1 MSAKGIDAKNKQ
13 VAFTSRIISYARGI
27 LRSGHMTEPGTL
39 SKTESKAGPKIASP
53 RNPLADGAA
62 IRTEQV
68 TRHYRMGDSV
78 IRAVDGIDL
87 EVHAGEFL
95 ALLGASGSGKSS
107 LLNLLAGLDR
117 PTSGAV
123 FVLGRE
129 LGRMSSLELSRH
141 RNQTIGIVFQSFNL
155 LPRMT
160 VMENVELPL
169 RLAEV
174 PRSLR
179 PARVKEALERVGLG
193 ERLAHRPGELSGGE
207 QQRVAIA
214 RAIVN
219 RPYILLADEPT
230 GNLDSNTGEEILRL
244 ISGINR
250 PPGGEAPTTVLMVT
264 HERALAER
272 YAGRIVT
279 LADGRIERIEQR

>member
-1 MSAKGIDAKNKQ
+1 MESPTASAA
-13 VAFTSRIISYARGI
+13 ASHTASS
-27 LRSGHMTEPGTL
+27 PG
-39 SKTESKAGPKIASP
+39 
-53 RNPLADGAA
+53 GAA
-62 IRTEQV
+62 IRTDQL
-68 TRHYRMGDSV
+68 TRHYHMGASV
-78 IRAVDGIDL
+78 IRAVDGITL
-87 EVHAGEFL
+87 EVRAGEFV
-95 ALLGASGSGKSS
+95 AFLGASGSGKSS
-107 LLNLLAGLDR
+107 LLNLLAGLDHA
-117 PTSGAV
+117 TSGAV

-129 LGRMSSLELSRH
+129 LGRMTSLELSRH
-141 RNQTIGIVFQSFNL
+141 RNHTIGIVFQSFNL

-174 PRSLR
+174 PRASR

-214 RAIVN
+214 RAMVN
-219 RPYILLADEPT
+219 RPRILLADEPT
-230 GNLDSNTGEEILRL
+230 GNLDSNTGDEILRL

-250 PPGGEAPTTVLMVT
+250 PSNGEEPTTVLMVT

-272 YAGRIVT
+272 YAGRIIT
-279 LADGRIERIEQR
+279 LADGRIEKMEQR

>member
-1 MSAKGIDAKNKQ
+1 
-13 VAFTSRIISYARGI
+13 
-27 LRSGHMTEPGTL
+27 MTEPGTL
-39 SKTESKAGPKIASP
+39 SKLEPKAESQTPR
-53 RNPLADGAA
+53 RNPAANNSA
-62 IRTEQV
+62 IRTEQL
-68 TRHYRMGDSV
+68 TRHYHMGDSV
-78 IRAVDGIDL
+78 IRAVNGITL
-87 EVHAGEFL
+87 EVQAGEFL

-123 FVLGRE
+123 FVLGQE
-129 LGRMSSLELSRH
+129 LGRMTSLELSRH

-174 PRSLR
+174 PRSSR
-179 PARVKEALERVGLG
+179 PPRVKEALERVGLG
-193 ERLAHRPGELSGGE
+193 GRLAHRPGELSGGE

-214 RAIVN
+214 RAMVN
-219 RPYILLADEPT
+219 RPRILLADEPT

-250 PPGGEAPTTVLMVT
+250 PLNGEEPTTVLMVT

-279 LADGRIERIEQR
+279 LADGRIERIEQRPHTNIETQI

>member
-1 MSAKGIDAKNKQ
+1 M
-13 VAFTSRIISYARGI
+13 
-27 LRSGHMTEPGTL
+27 EPNNQSKPNPTANGT
-39 SKTESKAGPKIASP
+39 
-53 RNPLADGAA
+53 A

-68 TRHYRMGDSV
+68 ARHYHMGSSV
-78 IRAVDGIDL
+78 IRAVDGITL
-87 EVHAGEFL
+87 EVHAGEFI
-95 ALLGASGSGKSS
+95 AFLGASGSGKSS

-129 LGRMSSLELSRH
+129 LDRMTSVELSRH
-141 RNQTIGIVFQSFNL
+141 RNQTIGMVFQSFNL

-174 PRSLR
+174 PRASR
-179 PARVKEALERVGLG
+179 PARVREALERVGLG

-214 RAIVN
+214 RAMVN
-219 RPYILLADEPT
+219 RPRILLADEPT

-250 PPGGEAPTTVLMVT
+250 PADRSYGRSSGGAEPTTVLMVT
-264 HERALAER
+264 HERGLAER

-279 LADGRIERIEQR
+279 LADGRIEKIEQR

>member
-1 MSAKGIDAKNKQ
+1 MS
-13 VAFTSRIISYARGI
+13 
-27 LRSGHMTEPGTL
+27 EPGTL
-39 SKTESKAGPKIASP
+39 SKTEASAVSKIAQA
-53 RNPLADGAA
+53 RNVSADGAA
-62 IRTEQV
+62 IRTERL

-129 LGRMSSLELSRH
+129 LGRMTSLELSRH

-174 PRSLR
+174 PRSSR

-193 ERLAHRPGELSGGE
+193 GRLAHRPGELSGGE

-214 RAIVN
+214 RAMVN
-219 RPYILLADEPT
+219 RPRILLADEPT

-244 ISGINR
+244 ITGINR
-250 PPGGEAPTTVLMVT
+250 PSNAEEPTTVLMVT

>member
-1 MSAKGIDAKNKQ
+1 MGLMQK
-13 VAFTSRIISYARGI
+13 TSRSSFVRVSFLVREASYAAA
-27 LRSGHMTEPGTL
+27 HMTEPGTL
-39 SKTESKAGPKIASP
+39 SKTEAGAASGIPAP
-53 RNPLADGAA
+53 RNSSADGAA
-62 IRTEQV
+62 IRTERL

-87 EVHAGEFL
+87 EVPPGEFL
-95 ALLGASGSGKSS
+95 AFLGASGSGKSS

-123 FVLGRE
+123 LVLGHE
-129 LGRMSSLELSRH
+129 LGRMTSLELSRH
-141 RNQTIGIVFQSFNL
+141 RTQTIGPVFQSFNI

-174 PRSLR
+174 PRSSR

-214 RAIVN
+214 RAMVN
-219 RPYILLADEPT
+219 RPRILLADEPT

-250 PPGGEAPTTVLMVT
+250 PSSAEEPTTVLMVT
-264 HERALAER
+264 HERGLAER

-279 LADGRIERIEQR
+279 LADGRIERIEQAEK

>member
-1 MSAKGIDAKNKQ
+1 MMEPRTEQKIEAKA
-13 VAFTSRIISYARGI
+13 
-27 LRSGHMTEPGTL
+27 
-39 SKTESKAGPKIASP
+39 ESNAGAA
-53 RNPLADGAA
+53 RNPAANGAA
-62 IRTEQV
+62 IRAQEL
-68 TRHYRMGDSV
+68 TRHYKMGASV
-78 IRAVDGIDL
+78 IRAVDGITL
-87 EVHAGEFL
+87 EVPAGEFL

-107 LLNLLAGLDR
+107 LLNLLAGLDH

-129 LGRMSSLELSRH
+129 LGRMTSLELSRH

-160 VMENVELPL
+160 VTENVELPL

-174 PRSLR
+174 PRAFR
-179 PARVKEALERVGLG
+179 PPRVKEALERVGLS

-214 RAIVN
+214 RAMVN
-219 RPYILLADEPT
+219 RPRILLADEPT

-244 ISGINR
+244 ISEINR
-250 PPGGEAPTTVLMVT
+250 PSDGEEPTTVLIVT
-264 HERALAER
+264 HERGLAER
-272 YAGRIVT
+272 YASRIVT
-279 LADGRIERIEQR
+279 MADGRIDRIEQR

>member
-1 MSAKGIDAKNKQ
+1 MTFLRVSFDLRRAHAPGNIMEPRTEQKIEAKAESN
-13 VAFTSRIISYARGI
+13 AAAARD
-27 LRSGHMTEPGTL
+27 P
-39 SKTESKAGPKIASP
+39 AA
-53 RNPLADGAA
+53 NGAA
-62 IRTEQV
+62 IRAEQL
-68 TRHYRMGDSV
+68 TRHYKMGASV
-78 IRAVDGIDL
+78 IRAVDGITL
-87 EVHAGEFL
+87 EVPAGEFL

-107 LLNLLAGLDR
+107 LLNLLAGLDH

-129 LGRMSSLELSRH
+129 LGRMTSLELSRH

-174 PRSLR
+174 PRPFR
-179 PARVKEALERVGLG
+179 PPRVKEALERVGLS

-214 RAIVN
+214 RAMVN
-219 RPYILLADEPT
+219 RPRVLLADEPT

-244 ISGINR
+244 ISEINR
-250 PPGGEAPTTVLMVT
+250 PSNGEEPTTVLMVT

-272 YAGRIVT
+272 YASRIVT

>member
-1 MSAKGIDAKNKQ
+1 MTFLRVSFDLRRASHRPGDMMEPRTEQKIEAKAESN
-13 VAFTSRIISYARGI
+13 AR
-27 LRSGHMTEPGTL
+27 
-39 SKTESKAGPKIASP
+39 AA
-53 RNPLADGAA
+53 RNAVADGAA
-62 IRTEQV
+62 IRAQEL

-78 IRAVDGIDL
+78 IRAVDGITLD
-87 EVHAGEFL
+87 VPAGEFL
-95 ALLGASGSGKSS
+95 ALLGSSGSGKSS
-107 LLNLLAGLDR
+107 LLNLLAGLDH
-117 PTSGAV
+117 PTSGAI
-123 FVLGRE
+123 FVLGHE
-129 LGRMSSLELSRH
+129 LGRMTSLELSRH

-174 PRSLR
+174 PRAFR
-179 PARVKEALERVGLG
+179 PPRVKEALERVGLS

-214 RAIVN
+214 RAMVN
-219 RPYILLADEPT
+219 RPRILLADEPT

-244 ISGINR
+244 ISEINR
-250 PPGGEAPTTVLMVT
+250 PSDGEEPTTVLMVT

-272 YAGRIVT
+272 YASRIVT

>member
-1 MSAKGIDAKNKQ
+1 MESQTASAAASRTGSPPGDAAN
-13 VAFTSRIISYARGI
+13 
-27 LRSGHMTEPGTL
+27 
-39 SKTESKAGPKIASP
+39 
-53 RNPLADGAA
+53 GAA
-62 IRTEQV
+62 IRTEELA
-68 TRHYRMGDSV
+68 RHYHMGGSL
-78 IRAVDGIDL
+78 IRAVDGITL
-87 EVHAGEFL
+87 EVRAGEFV
-95 ALLGASGSGKSS
+95 AFLGASGSGKSS
-107 LLNLLAGLDR
+107 LLNLLAGLDH

-129 LGRMSSLELSRH
+129 LGRMTSLELSRH
-141 RNQTIGIVFQSFNL
+141 RNRTIGIVFQSFNL

-174 PRSLR
+174 PRASR

-193 ERLAHRPGELSGGE
+193 GRLAHRPGELSGGE

-214 RAIVN
+214 RAMVN
-219 RPYILLADEPT
+219 RPLILLADEPT
-230 GNLDSNTGEEILRL
+230 GNLDSTTGDEILRL
-244 ISGINR
+244 ISAINR
-250 PPGGEAPTTVLMVT
+250 PANGEEPTTVLMVT

-279 LADGRIERIEQR
+279 LADGRISRMEQR

>member
-1 MSAKGIDAKNKQ
+1 LSSLANPED
-13 VAFTSRIISYARGI
+13 RGEAAV
-27 LRSGHMTEPGTL
+27 GAM
-39 SKTESKAGPKIASP
+39 
-53 RNPLADGAA
+53 RNPAA
-62 IRTEQV
+62 IRIQNL
-68 TRHYRMGDSV
+68 TRYYHLGSAV
-78 IRAVDGIDL
+78 IRAVDGITLD
-87 EVHAGEFL
+87 VHAGEFL

-107 LLNLLAGLDR
+107 LLNLLAGLDH
-117 PTSGAV
+117 PTSGSI

-129 LGRMSSLELSRH
+129 LGRMTSLELSRH
-141 RNQTIGIVFQSFNL
+141 RSQTIGMIFQSFNL

-160 VMENVELPL
+160 IMENVELPL
-169 RLAEV
+169 RLSEV
-174 PRSLR
+174 PRALR
-179 PARVKEALERVGLG
+179 PSRVKEALERVGLG

-214 RAIVN
+214 RAMAN
-219 RPYILLADEPT
+219 RPRILLADEPT

-250 PPGGEAPTTVLMVT
+250 PANGEEPTTVLMVT

-272 YAGRIVT
+272 YAARIIT

>member
-1 MSAKGIDAKNKQ
+1 MESPIESAA
-13 VAFTSRIISYARGI
+13 
-27 LRSGHMTEPGTL
+27 
-39 SKTESKAGPKIASP
+39 ASQTASTP
-53 RNPLADGAA
+53 AAIADGTS
-62 IRTEQV
+62 IRTDAL
-68 TRHYRMGDSV
+68 TRHYHMGGSL
-78 IRAVDGIDL
+78 IRAVDGITL
-87 EVHAGEFL
+87 EVRAGEFV
-95 ALLGASGSGKSS
+95 AFLGASGSGKSS
-107 LLNLLAGLDR
+107 LLNLLAGLDH

-129 LGRMSSLELSRH
+129 LGRMTSLELSRH

-160 VMENVELPL
+160 VMENVELPM

-174 PRSLR
+174 PRASR
-179 PARVKEALERVGLG
+179 PSRVKEALERVGLG

-214 RAIVN
+214 RAMVN
-219 RPYILLADEPT
+219 HPRILLADEPT
-230 GNLDSNTGEEILRL
+230 GNLDSNTGDEILRL

-250 PPGGEAPTTVLMVT
+250 PSNGGEPTTVLMVT

-272 YAGRIVT
+272 YAGRIIT
-279 LADGRIERIEQR
+279 LADGRIEKIEQR

>member
-1 MSAKGIDAKNKQ
+1 MTFLRVSFDLRRASHAPGYMMEPRTEQKIEAKA
-13 VAFTSRIISYARGI
+13 
-27 LRSGHMTEPGTL
+27 
-39 SKTESKAGPKIASP
+39 ESLAGAA
-53 RNPLADGAA
+53 RNPAANGAA
-62 IRTEQV
+62 IRAEQL
-68 TRHYRMGDSV
+68 TRHYKMGDSV
-78 IRAVDGIDL
+78 IRAVDGITL
-87 EVHAGEFL
+87 EVPAGEFL

-107 LLNLLAGLDR
+107 LLNLLAGLDH

-129 LGRMSSLELSRH
+129 LGRMTSLELSRH

-174 PRSLR
+174 PRAFR
-179 PARVKEALERVGLG
+179 PPRVKEALERVGLS
-193 ERLAHRPGELSGGE
+193 ERLVHRPGELSGGE

-214 RAIVN
+214 RAMVN
-219 RPYILLADEPT
+219 RPRILLADEPT

-244 ISGINR
+244 ISEINR
-250 PPGGEAPTTVLMVT
+250 PSDGEEPTTVLIVT
-264 HERALAER
+264 HERGLAER
-272 YAGRIVT
+272 YASRIVT
-279 LADGRIERIEQR
+279 LADGRIDRIEQR

>member
-1 MSAKGIDAKNKQ
+1 MS
-13 VAFTSRIISYARGI
+13 
-27 LRSGHMTEPGTL
+27 EPGTL
-39 SKTESKAGPKIASP
+39 SKTEAGAGSNIPSTRKAS
-53 RNPLADGAA
+53 ADGAA
-62 IRTEQV
+62 IRTERL

-87 EVHAGEFL
+87 EVQAGEFL
-95 ALLGASGSGKSS
+95 AFLGASGSGKSS

-129 LGRMSSLELSRH
+129 LGRMTSLELSRH

-174 PRSLR
+174 ARSSR
-179 PARVKEALERVGLG
+179 PTRVKEALERVGLG
-193 ERLAHRPGELSGGE
+193 GRLAHRPGELSGGE

-214 RAIVN
+214 RAMVY
-219 RPYILLADEPT
+219 RPRILLADEPT

-244 ISGINR
+244 ITGINR
-250 PPGGEAPTTVLMVT
+250 PSNGEEPTTVLMVT